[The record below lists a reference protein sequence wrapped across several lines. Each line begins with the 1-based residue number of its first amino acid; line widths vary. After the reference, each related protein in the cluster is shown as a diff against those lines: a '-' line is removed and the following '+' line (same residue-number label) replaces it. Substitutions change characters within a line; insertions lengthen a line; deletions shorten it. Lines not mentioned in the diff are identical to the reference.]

1 MKMKRFNLAIFGA
14 TLVLMVMANV
24 ALAASDDA
32 DSDRRLSNVR
42 VVEVNDEHI
51 SVMSPDGVEHVIAV
65 CQVNTKVQ
73 RGKEYVHCKDL
84 RVDDVVTI
92 ELDEAKPI
100 KFAKNIVIREMV
112 ADNQP

>member
-1 MKMKRFNLAIFGA
+1 MKRFNLAIFA
-14 TLVLMVMANV
+14 AALVLMSMANV
-24 ALAASDDA
+24 ALAASDTDG
-32 DSDRRLSNVR
+32 DGDRRLVNVR
-42 VVEVNDEHI
+42 VIEVNDEHI
-51 SVMSPDGVEHVIAV
+51 SVVTRDGVEHVVAV

-92 ELDEAKPI
+92 ELDEAKPV
-100 KFAKNIVIREMV
+100 KFAKSIVIREMV